1 MEKDMNRR
9 TLLSAGV
16 TLALSALA
24 LPALAGEIPAKVDA
38 PVTISYYN
46 YNLATAGAG
55 GEATKKLIAEFQAA
69 NPNIKIN
76 AVGVSASEISTR
88 IQADVA
94 AGRGPDVAQMVFS
107 DFDFMVHNLG
117 AVALED
123 IIPAGELKAH
133 FEGISPKGLGLGVYD
148 GKTYGLAYT
157 FSTPVLFYN
166 ADLFRKAGLDPD
178 HPPKTW
184 AEVKLAA
191 KAIVDKA
198 SADGIATGIF
208 GPSAGDWLFQGLIR
222 SNGASVMSPDRKRLT
237 FASPEGV
244 EAVAMLKDLYASGV
258 YTNLDV
264 NAAMDAMA
272 AGTVGMYLQTSAIQ
286 GHLVKGAKGNFE
298 LRASTMPRFG
308 DKPVRPNNSG
318 SALVIMSHD
327 PVKQRAAWEL
337 MKFMTSKHAYTVI
350 TSEIGYLPL
359 RTDIVNDPKYLGDW
373 VKQHPLM
380 QPNLDQLAVLEPWES
395 FPGPNYRQ
403 IVKTMM
409 DGAEQAVFGNGDS
422 AAAMKQAETSAQ
434 ALMPAATN

>member
-1 MEKDMNRR
+1 MRRR
-9 TLLSAGV
+9 TFVGGGVLLAV
-16 TLALSALA
+16 SALA
-24 LPALAGEIPAKVDA
+24 CVASAAEIPAKVDT
-38 PVTISYYN
+38 PVTLNYYN
-46 YNLATAGAG
+46 YNLASAGVGA
-55 GEATKKLIAEFQAA
+55 EATKRLIAEFETAY
-69 NPNIKIN
+69 PNIKVN
-76 AVGVSASEISTR
+76 GVGVSSSEISTR
-88 IQADVA
+88 VQADLA

-123 IIPAGELKAH
+123 IIRAAELSAH
-133 FEGISPKGLGLGVYD
+133 FEGIAPRGLKLGVYD

-184 AEVKLAA
+184 ADVKTAA
-191 KAIVDKA
+191 KAIVDKTDA
-198 SADGIATGIF
+198 EGIATGIF
-208 GPSAGDWLFQGLIR
+208 GPSAGDWLFQGVIR
-222 SNGASVMSPDRKRLT
+222 SNNGDVLSPDRKTLT
-237 FASPEGV
+237 FEQAPAV
-244 EAVAMLKDLYASGV
+244 EAVTVLKDLYEAGV
-258 YTNLDV
+258 YTNLDI

-272 AGTVGMYLQTSAIQ
+272 AGTVGMYLQTSAVQ
-286 GHLVKGAKGNFE
+286 GYLLKGAKGNFE
-298 LRASTMPRFG
+298 LRATTMPRFG

-318 SALVIMSHD
+318 SALVIMTHD

-359 RTDIVNDPKYLGDW
+359 RTDIVNDPQYLGNW
-373 VKQHPLM
+373 VKDHPLL
-380 QPNLDQLAVLEPWES
+380 QPNLEQLDVLEPWEP

-409 DGAEQAVFGNGDS
+409 EGAEAAVFGGGDPAVALKDAQS
-422 AAAMKQAETSAQ
+422 TAQ
-434 ALMPAATN
+434 ALMPATTN